1 MTVSSLNSV
10 ETVTRS
16 ESNLLASKRRYK
28 RRLTVAILDPFC
40 TSFRGLVT
48 IMTHTLQVDRSILN
62 VVPELICILQQQQM
76 AATVSF
82 DLQVARADQVR
93 CVCPY
98 HDTAECSCQYLIL
111 LVQDQSQPSPQIQAI
126 TLHGRDN
133 ITWLSLC
140 KQNAVL
146 SNNNPEIK
154 LLETK
159 LLRIIF
165 SLAAKPKAD
174 SGL

>member
-1 MTVSSLNSV
+1 
-10 ETVTRS
+10 
-16 ESNLLASKRRYK
+16 
-28 RRLTVAILDPFC
+28 
-40 TSFRGLVT
+40 
-48 IMTHTLQVDRSILN
+48 MTHTLQIDRSILN
-62 VVPELICILQQQQM
+62 VVLELICVLQQQQM

-82 DLQVARADQVR
+82 DLQVARVYQVR

-111 LVQDQSQPSPQIQAI
+111 LVQDQSQPSPQFQTI

-140 KQNAVL
+140 KQN
-146 SNNNPEIK
+146 SFSGNNNSEIK

-165 SLAAKPKAD
+165 SLAAKPRPV
-174 SGL
+174 STCNGE